1 MATSQPET
9 TPPGRIIDVMLDT
22 ETLDVSSQ
30 PVLLSIGGVARDAGG
45 SEVLLPTEF
54 HYLVNIDSCLKAGL
68 KVSGGTI
75 RWWMQQSDA
84 ARQALFAGKSSPLEI
99 ALNRLTTWFH
109 AIRGTMTNKDQLQ
122 VWSYG
127 AAADIVW
134 LESAYRVIDQRHPW
148 TYKEVRCLRTVVEL
162 AKQAGVSIPE
172 RPSGMVQHD
181 ALEDAKYQMQVLEA
195 VRHG

>member
-1 MATSQPET
+1 
-9 TPPGRIIDVMLDT
+9 
-22 ETLDVSSQ
+22 
-30 PVLLSIGGVARDAGG
+30 
-45 SEVLLPTEF
+45 
-54 HYLVNIDSCLKAGL
+54 
-68 KVSGGTI
+68 
-75 RWWMQQSDA
+75 
-84 ARQALFAGKSSPLEI
+84 
-99 ALNRLTTWFH
+99 
-109 AIRGTMTNKDQLQ
+109 MTNQDRLQ

-134 LESAYRVIDQRHPW
+134 LESAYRAIGQQHPW
-148 TYKEVRCLRTVVEL
+148 TYKEVRCLRTVVEV